1 MSPSSSEAGV
11 PELCVSLEILTCQDC
26 GFPGVSGKNKEG
38 EAEQSS
44 PPHPQNM
51 FFEDI
56 DYFKMVIFLKTK
68 DSERTFGPSPY
79 LNSDR
84 KKLLKSGRYGLSII
98 MCHHKSAIQGGTCR
112 VCVER
117 SVSHCLEWPST
128 VYYMFALSHLPAN
141 CLLSLWSPRP
151 LLPPLSLECHI
162 SLNCSMCPQVP

>member
-38 EAEQSS
+38 EGAQSS
-44 PPHPQNM
+44 PHPQNM

-68 DSERTFGPSPY
+68 DSERTFSPSPY

-84 KKLLKSGRYGLSII
+84 K
-98 MCHHKSAIQGGTCR
+98 
-112 VCVER
+112 
-117 SVSHCLEWPST
+117 
-128 VYYMFALSHLPAN
+128 N
-141 CLLSLWSPRP
+141 CLKVGG
-151 LLPPLSLECHI
+151 
-162 SLNCSMCPQVP
+162 MA